1 MAGTTEKSVYIQKP
15 FRCSAELDT
24 RLNRA
29 KGALMLQSGNRIS
42 DNQFFLELLELG
54 LDEMM
59 KRIDQ
64 ARFPTEK

>member
-1 MAGTTEKSVYIQKP
+1 MASTTEKSDYIQKP

-42 DNQFFLELLELG
+42 DNQFFLDLLELG
-54 LDEMM
+54 LEVMM
-59 KRIDQ
+59 QRIEQ
-64 ARFPTEK
+64 GKFQIQK